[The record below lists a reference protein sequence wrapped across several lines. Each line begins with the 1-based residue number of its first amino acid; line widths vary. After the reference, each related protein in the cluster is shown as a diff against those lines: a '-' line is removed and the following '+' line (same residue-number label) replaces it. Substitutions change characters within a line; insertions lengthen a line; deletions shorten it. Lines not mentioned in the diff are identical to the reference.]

1 VIFEVEL
8 NGRTHR
14 VSVERSRPGRF
25 HVSLEGTVHDV
36 DVVRVGAYGLSL
48 LLEDPGHRYRSH
60 ELQVV
65 PSGAVAEL
73 LVALD
78 GRTVAVSVNA
88 RRTRRSAADASVH
101 ADGEQAIAAPM
112 PGRVVRVLV
121 AEGDLVTA
129 RQAVIVVEAMKM
141 ENELRS
147 PKAGR
152 VMHVGVTAGMSV
164 EGGRVLIVIE

>member
-8 NGRTHR
+8 NGRMHR
-14 VSVERSRPGRF
+14 VSVDRSRPGRF
-25 HVSLEGTVHDV
+25 HVSLDGVAHDV
-36 DVVRVGAYGLSL
+36 DAVRVGEYGISL
-48 LLEDPGHRYRSH
+48 LLDGNDDRSSSR

-73 LVALD
+73 LVDLE
-78 GRTVAVSVNA
+78 GRTVPVSVNA
-88 RRTRRSAADASVH
+88 RRTRRRAADAAVH

-121 AEGDLVTA
+121 AEGDQVAA

-152 VMHVGVTAGMSV
+152 VTHVAVTAGMSV